1 MGLLFELLVFLSLR
15 LNIFASARDCRE
27 NEFLDADGNCKF
39 CKECGPGLE
48 LTKDCGFGVGA
59 DAECL
64 PCRSNRYKD
73 AWGPQKCKRCLV
85 CPLVNRFREMNCTVS
100 SNAVCGK
107 CLPGFY
113 RKTRLGGMLD
123 MECIPC
129 SDPVGPNQSQCIS
142 RTNMVR
148 VPSTDAPAVDT
159 ALVAVICSALTTILL
174 AALLL
179 CFIHCKR
186 LIAEKQS
193 NGHQRPPVN
202 ERVRVDSSS
211 SAGQMGDTSTEALM
225 KYSRNINVVNNSA
238 QPSGSTDV
246 VQPKEAPFTL
256 RSCFVTYL
264 CPSGFDDQ
272 DRSTVTCPAFPSSLP
287 RGSTECQP
295 LVQAIGC
302 SDCSNPSSSEGGTGG
317 KLLGDCGECARVVPG
332 GDPCN
337 AAMVHCAS
345 GCQRRPQHLPIEC
358 TELDLEGY
366 LSDVQSDCIVMAQ
379 ETAAH
384 YQPSRPQERPALTSG
399 SVGPDACGKQSWM
412 REHVE
417 GRSEECH
424 CIRCGVHI

>member
-1 MGLLFELLVFLSLR
+1 MKWCLMYNSGSNSLLIVIHS
-15 LNIFASARDCRE
+15 
-27 NEFLDADGNCKF
+27 
-39 CKECGPGLE
+39 
-48 LTKDCGFGVGA
+48 
-59 DAECL
+59 
-64 PCRSNRYKD
+64 
-73 AWGPQKCKRCLV
+73 
-85 CPLVNRFREMNCTVS
+85 VS
-100 SNAVCGK
+100 S
-107 CLPGFY
+107 
-113 RKTRLGGMLD
+113 
-123 MECIPC
+123 
-129 SDPVGPNQSQCIS
+129 
-142 RTNMVR
+142 
-148 VPSTDAPAVDT
+148 
-159 ALVAVICSALTTILL
+159 
-174 AALLL
+174 
-179 CFIHCKR
+179 
-186 LIAEKQS
+186 
-193 NGHQRPPVN
+193 
-202 ERVRVDSSS
+202 
-211 SAGQMGDTSTEALM
+211 
-225 KYSRNINVVNNSA
+225 
-238 QPSGSTDV
+238 
-246 VQPKEAPFTL
+246 
-256 RSCFVTYL
+256 
-264 CPSGFDDQ
+264 
-272 DRSTVTCPAFPSSLP
+272 STVTCPAFPSSLP

-424 CIRCGVHI
+424 CIRCGNAQLYNQPTVNQWVNNCFH